1 MEATENTL
9 SLKVLTVD
17 DSQIVSD
24 NLSEML
30 GEIKNVN
37 WIGHAF
43 TLSDAYLHII
53 EKSPEVIILDIQMKE
68 ESGFEL
74 LEFLKEKHPEIDVMM
89 FTNLSYM
96 PYRKKSMELG
106 AKYFLDKST
115 EFEKIPEILTNIL
128 KKKQNDN

>member
-1 MEATENTL
+1 MNTNTA

-17 DSQIVSD
+17 DSQIVSE
-24 NLSEML
+24 NLGEML
-30 GEIKNVN
+30 NDIQNIN

-53 EKSPEVIILDIQMKE
+53 EKEPEVIILDIQMKE

-74 LEFLKEKHPEIDVMM
+74 LEFLKQKHPEIQVMM
-89 FTNLSYM
+89 FTNLSYL
-96 PYRKKSMELG
+96 PYRKKSIELG

-115 EFEKIPEILTNIL
+115 EFEKIPEILTAIL
-128 KKKQNDN
+128 NNKQNDN

>member
-1 MEATENTL
+1 MNTNTP

-24 NLSEML
+24 NLGEML
-30 GEIKNVN
+30 SDIQNIH

-43 TLSDAYLHII
+43 TLSDAYLNII
-53 EKSPEVIILDIQMKE
+53 QKNPELIILDIQMKE

-74 LEFLKEKHPEIDVMM
+74 LEFIRDKHPEIQVMM

-106 AKYFLDKST
+106 AKYFIDKST
-115 EFEKIPEILTNIL
+115 EFEKIPEILTTIL
-128 KKKQNDN
+128 KNKQNDN

>member
-1 MEATENTL
+1 MNTNIT

-24 NLSEML
+24 NLGEML
-30 GEIKNVN
+30 SDIQNVN

-43 TLSDAYLHII
+43 TLSDAYLSII
-53 EKSPEVIILDIQMKE
+53 EKNPEVIILDIQMKE

-74 LEFLKEKHPEIDVMM
+74 LEFLRDKHPEIQVMM

-115 EFEKIPEILTNIL
+115 EFEKIPEILTTIL
-128 KKKQNDN
+128 KNKQNDN

>member
-1 MEATENTL
+1 M
-9 SLKVLTVD
+9 LKVLTVD

-24 NLSEML
+24 SLGTML
-30 GEIKNVN
+30 GEINDVN

-43 TLSDAYLHII
+43 TLSDAYLRII
-53 EKSPEVIILDIQMKE
+53 ENSPEVIILDIQMKE

-74 LEFLKEKHPEIDVMM
+74 LEFLRDKHPEIEVMM
-89 FTNLSYM
+89 FTNLSYL

-115 EFEKIPEILTNIL
+115 EFEKIPEILTDIL
-128 KKKQNDN
+128 KKKHNDN

>member
-1 MEATENTL
+1 MNTNIT

-24 NLSEML
+24 NLGEML
-30 GEIKNVN
+30 SDIQNIN
-37 WIGHAF
+37 WLGHAF
-43 TLSDAYLHII
+43 TLSDAYINII
-53 EKSPEVIILDIQMKE
+53 EKNPEVIILDIQMKE

-74 LEFLKEKHPEIDVMM
+74 LEFLRDKHPEIQVMM

-115 EFEKIPEILTNIL
+115 EFEKIPEILTTIL
-128 KKKQNDN
+128 KNKQNDN